1 VTSKKKGADD
11 VASPVSVRPSVPP
24 PPGTPR
30 VAFLGLGAMGLP
42 MATRVAQFARSGTR
56 VKFELV
62 TWNRTSKR
70 AAPLGKIGVPFA
82 ESPRACAEGAEF
94 VFTMVSDIEALRALA
109 LGPDGLLAGLGKRAT
124 WIDMSTIGRTAAL
137 EMAKLAEAQGAKF
150 VDAPVSGSVGP
161 AERGELAFLVGGAP
175 RDVQRLEPL
184 FMAMAKRV
192 IHAGEVGQGQALKVV
207 LNGVGAHQ
215 VIAFTSM
222 LVLGLKAGLTRAT
235 LVDAFTSGA
244 FGSPAIVGKK
254 AKVLAKDYSPE
265 MTLEHALK
273 DAQLNLDLQKE
284 VGVSLPVQKEIH
296 KEMSA
301 AIAQGL
307 GDEDQFGMEK
317 FFAGAKRS

>member
-1 VTSKKKGADD
+1 MNGA
-11 VASPVSVRPSVPP
+11 PKVS
-24 PPGTPR
+24 
-30 VAFLGLGAMGLP
+30 FLGLGTMGLP

-62 TWNRTSKR
+62 AWNRTAKR
-70 AAPLGKIGVPFA
+70 GAPLAKLGVPIVA
-82 ESPRACAEGAEF
+82 TPRECAQGAEF
-94 VFTMVSDIEALRALA
+94 VFTMVSDVEALRALA
-109 LGPDGLLAGLGKRAT
+109 TGPDGLLAGLGKRAT
-124 WIDMSTIGRTAAL
+124 WIEMSTIGRAAAL
-137 EMAKLAEAQGAKF
+137 DLAKQATAQGAKF

-244 FGSPAIVGKK
+244 FGSPAIVGRK

-265 MTLEHALK
+265 MTLEQALR

-284 VGVSLPVQKEIH
+284 VGVSLPVQNEIH
-296 KEMSA
+296 KEMGA

-307 GDEDQFGMEK
+307 GAEDQFGMEK
-317 FFAGAKRS
+317 FFAGVRK